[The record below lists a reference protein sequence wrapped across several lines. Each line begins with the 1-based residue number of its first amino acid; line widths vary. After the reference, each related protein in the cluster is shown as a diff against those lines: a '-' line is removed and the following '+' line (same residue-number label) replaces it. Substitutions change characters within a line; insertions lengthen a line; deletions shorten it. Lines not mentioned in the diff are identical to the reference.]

1 MQKLYSVTFQV
12 LKRSPLIDST
22 VCIGNITAAA
32 VLHNETAFDEAT
44 AKPNPRAE
52 TVRLGVVK

>member
-1 MQKLYSVTFQV
+1 M
-12 LKRSPLIDST
+12 IDPT

-52 TVRLGVVK
+52 TARLGVVK